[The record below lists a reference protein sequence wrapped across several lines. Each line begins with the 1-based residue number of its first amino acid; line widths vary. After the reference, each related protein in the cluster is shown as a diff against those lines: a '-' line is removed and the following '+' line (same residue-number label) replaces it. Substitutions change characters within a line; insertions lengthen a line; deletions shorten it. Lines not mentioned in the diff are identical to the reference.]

1 MLAGLAFAALT
12 GWGGLWAAVVAL
24 LLAIVAQIGDL
35 FKSFVKR
42 RSGVKDSSHIIPGHG
57 GVMDRV
63 DGLVAAALTLYV
75 IGVLFGSA
83 DNPASG
89 LVGG

>member
-1 MLAGLAFAALT
+1 MGRRCGPAA
-12 GWGGLWAAVVAL
+12 VAL

-35 FKSFVKR
+35 FESFVKR

-63 DGLVAAALTLYV
+63 DGLVAAAFTLYV